1 MSELPENIWT
11 WTFVSA
17 KQNEFMTGG
26 WHDEPEP
33 HPTGKETRYIR
44 YDKHTGYLADIKAAF
59 GEACD
64 RIAELGAALRATE
77 GGVVAMNQPAEKAMR
92 EIDKAT
98 IAELEVN
105 INLKA
110 DWIERTINDMAV
122 DSERNADLNLAG
134 WIERR
139 KSDVGP
145 YADHIIKSVRIYE
158 VEIERLRKALK
169 ESET

>member
-77 GGVVAMNQPAEKAMR
+77 GGV
-92 EIDKAT
+92 
-98 IAELEVN
+98 N

-122 DSERNADLNLAG
+122 DAERNADLNLAG